1 MPDSLF
7 ITGATGYIGSRVLSS
22 LDRRNYRRIICLSRA
37 KPAAA
42 QAGVE
47 YVVAD
52 LLDSSAYSAALS
64 QCDTVLH
71 MAAVTGKS
79 RPAEY
84 FRVNRE
90 GTRTLAGE
98 SLRAGVKR
106 FVYVSSIAAKF
117 RDQSRYYY
125 AQSKRQAEEVVASS
139 GLAHTIV
146 RPTMV
151 MGKGAPVLEGL
162 ARLAGAPVLPIF
174 GNGRAQVQPVSV
186 NDLTTCLLD
195 ILKGGFEG
203 GTLEIGGPQILSMEE
218 LLVKIRRARGKANGP
233 VLHLPAGLLA
243 AGVGLAEKVIFP
255 LLPFTAGQIA
265 SFVSDGT
272 ASPDPRT
279 AQWQTRMENV
289 DQMLSSAN
297 AR

>member
-47 YVVAD
+47 YVLAD
-52 LLDSSAYSAALS
+52 LLDSGAYSGALS

-162 ARLAGAPVLPIF
+162 ARLASAPVLPIF
-174 GNGRAQVQPVSV
+174 GNGRARVQPVSV

-218 LLVKIRRARGKANGP
+218 LLVKIRRAGERQTGLCSIYPRGCWPPEWGSLK
-233 VLHLPAGLLA
+233 
-243 AGVGLAEKVIFP
+243 
-255 LLPFTAGQIA
+255 
-265 SFVSDGT
+265 
-272 ASPDPRT
+272 R
-279 AQWQTRMENV
+279 
-289 DQMLSSAN
+289 
-297 AR
+297 